1 MEGLPMTPSVP
12 QDQGCA
18 IKVLDL
24 LTNRYHLGMVRAAL
38 ADMLI
43 VDVAASRFCAGQR
56 IRFVLADDA
65 AGIVERRAMRLARVL
80 SAQPDS
86 AGVGQRIS
94 LELAVESIAA

>member
-1 MEGLPMTPSVP
+1 MEGPLMTPST
-12 QDQGCA
+12 QDHGCA

-24 LTNRYHLGMVRAAL
+24 LTNRYHLGMVRTAM

-43 VDVAASRFCAGQR
+43 VDIAGSRFHAGQR

-80 SAQPDS
+80 SAQPS
-86 AGVGQRIS
+86 GVGQRLS